1 MRIAQVSTLASPVA
15 AETGGPGSVES
26 MVWALTDGLS
36 AAGHEVTVFGAA
48 GSQVAGELVATL
60 PGSYARDGSPGD
72 WHLCEWINLCRAVQ
86 ESHRFDIMHFHS
98 YLWALPLEALGR
110 APMVHTLHIWPYEDD
125 AFLWRAH
132 PAARVTALSQAQWS
146 DFPDLKPVAVVP
158 HGIDPDAFPA
168 RTESEGY
175 ACYLGS
181 FRVGKGP
188 LEAITAARAAG
199 MPIVLAGPENAWF
212 NEQVSPLVDGETV
225 SYVGP
230 VTGKAR
236 SDLLGGA
243 ALLLAP
249 YTSPE
254 PFGLVLVE
262 AMMCGTPVVTTAI
275 GAAPE
280 VVDPDVTG
288 VVVADTNQLPEAV
301 GEAAKLDRTSVRRRA
316 EERFAVTRM
325 VEGYLE
331 LYESIVNP
339 G

>member
-1 MRIAQVSTLASPVA
+1 VV
-15 AETGGPGSVES
+15 
-26 MVWALTDGLS
+26 
-36 AAGHEVTVFGAA
+36 GAA

-60 PGSYARDGSPGD
+60 PGPYARDGSPGD

-86 ESHRFDIMHFHS
+86 ESHRFDIVHFHS

-110 APMVHTLHIWPYEDD
+110 APTVHTLHIWPYEDD

-132 PAARVTALSQAQWS
+132 PAARVTALSHAQWS

-158 HGIDPDAFPA
+158 HGIGPDRFPA
-168 RTESEGY
+168 RTDSEGY

-188 LEAITAARAAG
+188 LEAIAGARAAG
-199 MPIVLAGPENAWF
+199 MPLVLAGPENAWF
-212 NEQVSPLVDGETV
+212 NEQVLPLVDGETV
-225 SYVGP
+225 THIGP

-243 ALLLAP
+243 AVLLAP

-254 PFGLVLVE
+254 PFGLVLIE

-280 VVDPDVTG
+280 IVDAGVTG
-288 VVVADTNQLPEAV
+288 VVVNNVSELPGAV
-301 GEAAKLDRTSVRRRA
+301 VEAAKLDRTAVRRRA
-316 EERFAVTRM
+316 EERFSVERM
-325 VEGYLE
+325 VGGYIE
-331 LYESIVNP
+331 VYESSVNP
-339 G
+339 A